1 MVRGPR
7 RVTATVETT
16 AASPDAAVV
25 EVIGVRKRFG
35 ATLAVDGVDLALR
48 CGEVFGLVGTNGG
61 VELTLTSKD
70 SLRGFIGNSFEVISR
85 RPR

>member
-1 MVRGPR
+1 M
-7 RVTATVETT
+7 A
-16 AASPDAAVV
+16 
-25 EVIGVRKRFG
+25 K
-35 ATLAVDGVDLALR
+35 DLAIQAR
-48 CGEVFGLVGTNGG
+48 HAEGGESFAAAWRLVGTNGG